1 MTTFSLCMIVKNEAA
16 VLARCLD
23 SIADIMDEIII
34 VDTGSAD
41 ATKEIAK
48 RYTAKIYDFPWVD
61 DFSLAR
67 NFAFE
72 KATCDY
78 IYSADADEVLDE
90 KNREALKNL
99 KSVMM
104 HEVEIVTM
112 WYAETGVQTVLNA
125 RMERRPKLYKRL
137 RKFVWVDPVHET
149 IRTDPV
155 VFDSDI
161 VIQHKPEGNHSDRDF
176 EIFENAYATS
186 GRLSKKLYRMYAME
200 LYKWGDAERLAH
212 GARIFRHVLKDGV
225 SDNDLFMMFCSVIAR
240 AERKLGNHGEFMKY
254 SMKVI
259 SVGGCSEV
267 CVELGDY
274 YRDKNDME
282 EAVLWYYNACYETE
296 SVIDSQTS
304 GSKTLLKLSDCYEK
318 LGDGDLSAKY
328 LKAASDWQMPDRQ
341 V

>member
-1 MTTFSLCMIVKNEAA
+1 MTTFSLCMIVKNEEAI
-16 VLARCLD
+16 LARCLD
-23 SIADIMDEIII
+23 SVADIMDEIII
-34 VDTGSAD
+34 VDTGSTD

-48 RYTAKIYDFPWVD
+48 RYTAKVYDFPWVD

-90 KNREALKNL
+90 KNRAALKDL

-112 WYAETGVQTVLNA
+112 WYVESGVQTVLNA
-125 RMERRPKLYKRL
+125 KMERRPKLYKRL
-137 RKFVWVDPVHET
+137 RKFVWVDPIHET
-149 IRTDPV
+149 VRTDPV
-155 VFDSDI
+155 VYDSDI
-161 VIQHKPEGNHSDRDF
+161 EVRHMPVGNHSARDF
-176 EIFENAYATS
+176 SIFETAFATQ
-186 GRLSKKLYRMYAME
+186 GRLSKKLYRMYARE
-200 LYKWGDAERLAH
+200 LYRWGDAERLAY
-212 GARIFRHVLKDGV
+212 GARVFRQVMNDEKIDE
-225 SDNDLFMMFCSVIAR
+225 DLFMMFSAVIVR
-240 AERKLGNHGEFMKY
+240 AERLLANSSEFMKY
-254 SMKVI
+254 AMKVI

-274 YRDKNDME
+274 YRDKNDLS

-296 SVIDSQTS
+296 SVLDIRAS
-304 GSKTLLKLSDCYEK
+304 GSETMLKLSDCYEK

-328 LKAASDWQMPDRQ
+328 LKAASEWQMPKE
-341 V
+341 

>member
-1 MTTFSLCMIVKNEAA
+1 MTTFSLCMIVKNEAQI
-16 VLARCLD
+16 LERCLD

-34 VDTGSAD
+34 VDTGSTD
-41 ATKEIAK
+41 NTKEIAR
-48 RYTAKIYDFPWVD
+48 RYTAKIFDFPWVD

-78 IYSADADEVLDE
+78 IYSADADEVLDG

-112 WYAETGVQTVLNA
+112 WYVESGVQTVLNA
-125 RMERRPKLYKRL
+125 KKERRPKLYKRL
-137 RKFVWVDPVHET
+137 RKFVWVDPIHET
-149 IRTDPV
+149 VRTDPV

-161 VIQHKPEGNHSDRDF
+161 EISHKPVGNHSDRDF
-176 EIFENAYATS
+176 SIFETAYATQ
-186 GRLSKKLYRMYAME
+186 GRLSKKLYKMYARE

-212 GARIFRHVLKDGV
+212 GAKVFRQVLAEESLDA
-225 SDNDLFMMFCSVIAR
+225 DMFMMFVAVIAR
-240 AERKLGNHGEFMKY
+240 AERILSNNSEFMKY
-254 SMKVI
+254 AMKAI

-274 YRDKNDME
+274 YRDRDDLS

-296 SVIDSQTS
+296 ASLDVRTS
-304 GSKTLLKLSDCYEK
+304 GSETMLKLSDCYEK
-318 LGDGDLSAKY
+318 LGDGDLSAKF
-328 LKAASDWQMPDRQ
+328 LKAASEWHMPEEQ
-341 V
+341 

>member
-1 MTTFSLCMIVKNEAA
+1 MTTFSLCMIVKNEAQ

-23 SIADIMDEIII
+23 SVADIMDEIII
-34 VDTGSAD
+34 VDTGSTD

-48 RYTAKIYDFPWVD
+48 RYTAKVYDFPWVD

-72 KATCDY
+72 KAGCDY

-112 WYAETGVQTVLNA
+112 WYTESGVQTVLNA
-125 RMERRPKLYKRL
+125 KRERRPKLYKRL
-137 RKFVWVDPVHET
+137 RKFVWVDPIHET
-149 IRTDPV
+149 VRTDPV

-161 VIQHKPEGNHSDRDF
+161 EIKHMPVGNHSDRDF
-176 EIFENAYATS
+176 SIFEGAYATQ
-186 GRLSKKLYRMYAME
+186 GRLSKKLYRMYARE

-212 GARIFRHVLKDGV
+212 GARIFRQVMDREQVGQ
-225 SDNDLFMMFCSVIAR
+225 DLFLMFAAVIVR
-240 AERKLGNHGEFMKY
+240 AERLLANSSEFMKY
-254 SMKVI
+254 AMKVI

-274 YRDKNDME
+274 YRDKNDLS

-296 SVIDSQTS
+296 SMLDIRTT
-304 GSKTLLKLSDCYEK
+304 GSETLLKLSDCYEK

-328 LKAASDWQMPDRQ
+328 LKAASEWQLPKEL
-341 V
+341 